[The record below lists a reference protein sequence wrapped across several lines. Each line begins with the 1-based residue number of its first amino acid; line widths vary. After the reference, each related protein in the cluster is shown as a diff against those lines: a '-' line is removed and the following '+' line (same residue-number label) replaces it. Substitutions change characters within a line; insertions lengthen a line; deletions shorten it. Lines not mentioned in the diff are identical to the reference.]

1 MKLDTEFSRESTDA
15 DEIGDFLQLAF
26 LQKWQFSCMQMIRNH
41 LSSEEVTVLDVN
53 VFDHNFIVDSEVLTV
68 ATQEAH
74 SVTFRAQ
81 SGGLTLLFNAAPKPS
96 NLDPSVCE
104 CKFEF
109 PRKLRFT
116 QLRKAVR
123 INFRNKPEVKV
134 NLFAREGGRFDGQL
148 MDLST
153 TGAKIQLLGD
163 LRNQLEPAQ
172 PIDDCQLLLPDGEL
186 LDLRALIRGIAYD
199 RERGVSVLRCEFEGL
214 SGEDVIQLQ
223 SLINEATHS
232 TDEVEL
238 ALVS

>member
-1 MKLDTEFSRESTDA
+1 MKLETEFSRESQDSG
-15 DEIGDFLQLAF
+15 EIGEFLQMAF

-41 LSSEEVTVLDVN
+41 LASEEVPVLDVN
-53 VFDHNFIVDSEVLTV
+53 VFDCNFIVDSEALTV
-68 ATQEAH
+68 ATQEAT

-81 SGGLTLLFNAAPKPS
+81 SGGLTLLFNATPMAS

-109 PRKLRFT
+109 PTKLRFT

-134 NLFAREGGRFDGQL
+134 HLFANEGVRFDGQL

-163 LRNQLEPAQ
+163 LSTRLEPAQ
-172 PIDDCQLLLPDGEL
+172 AIEDCQLLLPDGEL
-186 LDLRALIRGIAYD
+186 LDLCARVRGMTYD
-199 RERGVSVLRCEFEGL
+199 RERGLSLLRCEFEGL
-214 SGEDVIQLQ
+214 CGDDVMQLQ
-223 SLINEATHS
+223 SLLDEATQLPQE
-232 TDEVEL
+232 TAL
-238 ALVS
+238 ALAV